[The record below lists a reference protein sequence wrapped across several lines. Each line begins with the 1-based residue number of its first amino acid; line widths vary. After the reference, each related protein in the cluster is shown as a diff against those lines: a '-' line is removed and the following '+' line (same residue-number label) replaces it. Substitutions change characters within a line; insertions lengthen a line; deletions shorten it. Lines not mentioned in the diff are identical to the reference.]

1 MNGVRDPKIH
11 VDIVVGVFFVQAEII
26 RIGVKE
32 VKRFHKQ
39 PQVVSRFKI
48 DAERGEYIRRR
59 SLLIPLYTDIVTQ

>member
-1 MNGVRDPKIH
+1 MIGVRDSKIH
-11 VDIVVGVFFVQAEII
+11 VDIVVGVFFVHAEII
-26 RIGVKE
+26 RIWVKE